1 MRKPLLHRPFILY
14 ALAMALALSA
24 GSEALA
30 AKAHQHGTARLD
42 IAVDAGRVSIVLDTP
57 LDNLLGFERAPRTDA
72 ERQQVEVAV
81 ALLRDA
87 GRLFRIDPAAG
98 CTLAR
103 VELTSAVLKLGDGGA
118 APAQGDHADL
128 EGGFDFDCRQG
139 GRAAHVE
146 VGLFEA
152 FKGLRRLEL
161 QVVTPRGQMKA
172 TLVRPASRVQLVR

>member
-1 MRKPLLHRPFILY
+1 MRKPLLQRAFILFVVV
-14 ALAMALALSA
+14 LSA
-24 GSEALA
+24 SGPALA
-30 AKAHQHGTARLD
+30 AKTHQHGTARLD

-72 ERQQVEVAV
+72 EREQADAAV

-103 VELTSAVLKLGDGGA
+103 VELVSAVLKLGGGGD
-118 APAQGDHADL
+118 APARDEHADL
-128 EGGFDFDCRQG
+128 EGRFDFDCRQG

-146 VGLFEA
+146 VGLFAA
-152 FKGLRRLEL
+152 FKGLQRLEL
-161 QVVTPRGQMKA
+161 QVVTPKGQMKA
-172 TLVRPASRVQLVR
+172 TLVRPASRVALVR